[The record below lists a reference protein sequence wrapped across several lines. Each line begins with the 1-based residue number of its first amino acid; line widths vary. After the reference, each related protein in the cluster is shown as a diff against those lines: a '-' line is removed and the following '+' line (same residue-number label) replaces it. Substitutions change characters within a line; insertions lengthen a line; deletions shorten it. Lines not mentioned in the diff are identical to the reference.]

1 MDLLAARFDK
11 PMAYR
16 GPVSRW
22 EIYWVDLEPHVGRE
36 QGGERRPAVVVS
48 NDGFNPHFDVV
59 TIVPLTKREGKKRM
73 VYAFEVLSPDLVG
86 TGHESIIMPQQVRTI
101 SKMRLLERIGA
112 LSDDALRAKI
122 EYRLMEHLGIEF
134 EAEEV

>member
-1 MDLLAARFDK
+1 MK
-11 PMAYR
+11 P
-16 GPVSRW
+16 
-22 EIYWVDLEPHVGRE
+22 
-36 QGGERRPAVVVS
+36 
-48 NDGFNPHFDVV
+48 PHFDVV
-59 TIVPLTKREGKKRM
+59 TIVPLTKRKGKKRK

-122 EYRLMEHLGIEF
+122 EYHLMEHLGIEF